1 MTRKRKMKRM
11 WMVMVHHDHYRS
23 QTQSIHHPPH
33 FHLHRVA
40 LEGPFVVCL
49 VWDPFPFR
57 HPLEFVFVWG

>member
-1 MTRKRKMKRM
+1 
-11 WMVMVHHDHYRS
+11 MVHHDHYRS
-23 QTQSIHHPPH
+23 QTQSIHPPPH

-49 VWDPFPFR
+49 VWDPFPFPFR